1 MASAVFHI
9 KDSYYFELPAGLT
22 PDITSMDQVPGWLK
36 SQHEHATLSDFQ
48 HELDGK
54 ILIPQP
60 FGTPGALYPGGSHD
74 TGFCISKFMIL
85 QLLVAIA
92 LMALFTRMAKRMKSG
107 EPVSGRLHNFLEA
120 TLVYIRDE
128 VARPAIGHHHAD
140 RFVPL
145 LWTTFFFIL
154 LSNLL
159 GLVPFLGTSTA
170 AWGTTFALAMVIL
183 LTGVAAGMKELGVVG
198 YFKNYILH
206 IDMPSWMLP
215 LKIVIILV
223 IFVIEIASNLI
234 RHAVLSVR
242 LLANM
247 VAGHLVLLGILGM
260 AVAAGES
267 GSETW
272 PIAAGISVLG
282 SILFSC
288 LELFVSFLQ
297 AYVFTFLSALFIGSA
312 VHEH

>member
-22 PDITSMDQVPGWLK
+22 PDITSMEEVPGWLK
-36 SQHEHATLSDFQ
+36 AQHEHATLSDFR

-60 FGTPGALYPGGSHD
+60 FGTPGALYPGDLDS
-74 TGFCISKFMIL
+74 GFCVSKFMIL

-92 LMALFTRMAKRMKSG
+92 LMALFTRLAKRMTSG

-120 TLVYIRDE
+120 TLVYIGDE
-128 VARPAIGHHHAD
+128 VAGPEIGHHHAD

-154 LSNLL
+154 FSNLL
-159 GLVPFLGTSTA
+159 GLVPFMGTSTA

-183 LTGVAAGMKELGVVG
+183 LTGIAAGMKEMGVVG

>member
-1 MASAVFHI
+1 M
-9 KDSYYFELPAGLT
+9 T
-22 PDITSMDQVPGWLK
+22 
-36 SQHEHATLSDFQ
+36 
-48 HELDGK
+48 
-54 ILIPQP
+54 
-60 FGTPGALYPGGSHD
+60 
-74 TGFCISKFMIL
+74 
-85 QLLVAIA
+85 
-92 LMALFTRMAKRMKSG
+92 SG

-154 LSNLL
+154 FSNLL
-159 GLVPFLGTSTA
+159 GLVPFMGTSTA

-183 LTGVAAGMKELGVVG
+183 LTGIAAGMKEMGVVG
-198 YFKNYILH
+198 YFKNYILQ
-206 IDMPSWMLP
+206 IDMQGWMLP
-215 LKIVIILV
+215 LKIVIIMHIL
-223 IFVIEIASNLI
+223 VIEIATNLI

>member
-22 PDITSMDQVPGWLK
+22 PDITSMEEVPGWLK
-36 SQHEHATLSDFQ
+36 AQHEHATLSDFR

-60 FGTPGALYPGGSHD
+60 FATPGALYPGELD
-74 TGFCISKFMIL
+74 TGFCVSKFMIL

-92 LMALFTRMAKRMKSG
+92 LMALFTRLAKRMTSG
-107 EPVSGRLHNFLEA
+107 EPGSGRLHNFLEA

-154 LSNLL
+154 FSNLL
-159 GLVPFLGTSTA
+159 GLVPCMGTATA
-170 AWGTTFALAMVIL
+170 AWGTTCALAMVIL
-183 LTGVAAGMKELGVVG
+183 LTGIAAGMKEMGVVG

-206 IDMPSWMLP
+206 IDMPGWMLP

>member
-1 MASAVFHI
+1 
-9 KDSYYFELPAGLT
+9 
-22 PDITSMDQVPGWLK
+22 
-36 SQHEHATLSDFQ
+36 
-48 HELDGK
+48 
-54 ILIPQP
+54 
-60 FGTPGALYPGGSHD
+60 
-74 TGFCISKFMIL
+74 
-85 QLLVAIA
+85 
-92 LMALFTRMAKRMKSG
+92 
-107 EPVSGRLHNFLEA
+107 
-120 TLVYIRDE
+120 
-128 VARPAIGHHHAD
+128 
-140 RFVPL
+140 
-145 LWTTFFFIL
+145 
-154 LSNLL
+154 
-159 GLVPFLGTSTA
+159 
-170 AWGTTFALAMVIL
+170 
-183 LTGVAAGMKELGVVG
+183 
-198 YFKNYILH
+198 
-206 IDMPSWMLP
+206 MLP

-247 VAGHLVLLGILGM
+247 VAGHLVILGILGM

>member
-9 KDSYYFELPAGLT
+9 KDSYYFEIPGSLT
-22 PDITSMDQVPGWLK
+22 ADVKTMDDVPGWLVQ
-36 SQHEHATLSDFQ
+36 QHPDAALSDFQ

-60 FGTPGALYPGGSHD
+60 FGTPGALYPGGGHD

-85 QLLVAIA
+85 QLLIAIA
-92 LMALFTRMAKRMKSG
+92 LVVLFARMAKRMRSG

-154 LSNLL
+154 SCNLM
-159 GLVPFLGTSTA
+159 GLVPFMGTPTS

-183 LTGVAAGMKELGVVG
+183 STGLMAGMRELGVVG
-198 YFKNYILH
+198 YFKNYVLQ
-206 IDMPSWMLP
+206 IDMPGWMLP
-215 LKIVIILV
+215 LKLVIVLV

-234 RHAVLSVR
+234 RHVVLSIR

-260 AVAAGES
+260 AVTASES
-267 GSETW
+267 GSGSW
-272 PIAAGISVLG
+272 PVAAGISVLG